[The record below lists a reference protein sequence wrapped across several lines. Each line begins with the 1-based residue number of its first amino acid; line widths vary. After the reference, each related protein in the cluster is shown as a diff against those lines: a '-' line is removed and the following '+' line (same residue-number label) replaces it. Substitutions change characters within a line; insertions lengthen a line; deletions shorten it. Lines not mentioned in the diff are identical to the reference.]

1 MSLDKVKGGQMPIYA
16 TKESVFGRILED
28 ASIVAF
34 ETEEEA
40 RAYLLEGYDP
50 RDWDLST
57 AQFSYGHFG
66 DCWIKLIDT
75 PEKTPWIFE
84 PFTLDQLIISGPGQ
98 HPGHGYWIEP
108 YPRILVLESI
118 EERD

>member
-1 MSLDKVKGGQMPIYA
+1 MAVYA
-16 TKESVFGRILED
+16 TKESDFCRIIEN
-28 ASIVAF
+28 ANIGVF

-40 RAYLLEGYDP
+40 KSYLLEGYDP
-50 RDWDLST
+50 KDWNIST
-57 AQFSYGHFG
+57 AKFGYGHFG
-66 DCWIKLIDT
+66 DCWIKLIDP

-84 PFTLDQLIISGPGQ
+84 PFTLDQLIIRGPGQ

-118 EERD
+118 DERD